1 MSVLQA
7 IALSK
12 QYNNVTA
19 LSNLNISVEKGEIF
33 CLLGQNGAGKTT
45 TINIFL
51 GFLEAT
57 SGKALVNGTEVHL
70 NDEWTKNTLL
80 ISLK

>member
-19 LSNLNISVEKGEIF
+19 LSNLNISVEKEKFF

-57 SGKALVNGTEVHL
+57 SGKALDNGTEVHL
-70 NDEWTKNTLL
+70 NDEWTKNTLP

>member
-19 LSNLNISVEKGEIF
+19 LSNLNISVEKEKFSACWDKTVPAKLLQLIF
-33 CLLGQNGAGKTT
+33 
-45 TINIFL
+45 
-51 GFLEAT
+51 
-57 SGKALVNGTEVHL
+57 S
-70 NDEWTKNTLL
+70 
-80 ISLK
+80 